1 MPEQPQTSNTC
12 GVASTVITTRPI
24 GGLQRSSHWDSAKRQ
39 RTLSLSDG
47 AWELCCQMAVE
58 SSSNRSEV
66 VEILTRWAVAKGID
80 LVAIR
85 AELLA

>member
-1 MPEQPQTSNTC
+1 MIQ
-12 GVASTVITTRPI
+12 VISTRPI
-24 GGLQRSSHWDSAKRQ
+24 GGLQRTSHWDSAKRQ

-66 VEILTRWAVAKGID
+66 IEILTRWAVAQGLD
-80 LVAIR
+80 LPTIR
-85 AELLA
+85 AQLLATA